1 LLKVDHIT
9 RRARRQLGL
18 LGAASALLAVAA
30 TPASAATTGTIY
42 ANGLNSPGGT
52 VAMGSHLWVSDHV
65 NGFCRLD
72 RNAATGKFTIN
83 LGTCNTAAAS
93 PGQPTF
99 DPASSMV
106 YVPDNSTKG
115 NAVYRLKFNPLT
127 ETVSTSAALG
137 TSAIAAG
144 TKPTATALGPDGSLY
159 VGSIKSG
166 KIVRVAN
173 PATTGS
179 PVQTVGSTT
188 DGRGASGLAF
198 ANASDGSLT
207 TSLYIAEGG
216 GISEIANAA
225 TCTGACVAGMTGI
238 VPQTIVNGKP
248 IAWETLDVVASTP
261 DVLYVAKWAPHDFGP
276 KVTIVKYTVSTAT
289 AVDQST
295 SYVAPDGKLQPW
307 TTVSD
312 LAVNPAGGLFV
323 SHDPTNGGTNGALVS
338 QLAG

>member
-1 LLKVDHIT
+1 MLKQFT
-9 RRARRQLGL
+9 NRGARRKLAL
-18 LGAASALLAVAA
+18 VGATSALLATAA
-30 TPASAATTGTIY
+30 SPASAATTGTIY
-42 ANGLNSPGGT
+42 ANGLNAPGGT
-52 VAMGSHLWVSDHV
+52 VAMGSHLWVADHV

-72 RNAATGKFTIN
+72 KNAATGKFTIN
-83 LGTCNTAAAS
+83 LATCNTAAAS

-99 DPASSMV
+99 DAASNMA

-115 NAVYRLKFNPLT
+115 TAVYRLKFNPAT

-137 TSAIAAG
+137 SSAIAAG
-144 TKPTATALGPDGSLY
+144 TKPTATVLGPDGSLY

-166 KIVRVAN
+166 KIVRIAN

-179 PVQTVGSTT
+179 PVQTVGSTS
-188 DGRGASGLAF
+188 DGRGANGLAF
-198 ANASDGSLT
+198 ANASDGSLGN
-207 TSLYIAEGG
+207 SLYIAEGS
-216 GISEIANAA
+216 GISEIANAT
-225 TCTGACVAGMTGI
+225 TCTGACIATMTAI
-238 VPQTIVNGKP
+238 APQTIVNGKP
-248 IAWETLDVVASTP
+248 ILWETLDVLAATP

-276 KVTIVKYTVSTAT
+276 KVTIVKYTVSTGT

-312 LAVNPAGGLFV
+312 LALNPAGGLFV